1 MDRRQ
6 YLATVG
12 ILLGA
17 GCASNESSPEPESS
31 NEPSDPESTDGPPDS
46 RSPSE
51 RTQSLPHIPGWQY
64 DLPGELD
71 SSAVTVDDGV
81 YVVESGTLTH
91 LSPTGTVQWTTDLNW
106 GSSEVAEPNDI
117 VAAGDAVYYT
127 ARVSVGTGRLGAH
140 DVTTGNQLWAR
151 DFDISPLHVIEM
163 TEGTVFAGRTSA
175 EEPGRAPILG
185 VDAMTGDE
193 RWRAVTGME
202 SGATSS
208 HGLLVVYS
216 DVTNTVTS
224 FDTATGEVQ
233 WEDSPGPDSSV
244 KVFTR
249 GDTLCVA
256 VGFSV
261 IGYSLPNGE
270 PLWNQ
275 SLTRE
280 WWFAERAPPD
290 SPHSSDI
297 YVADGGGELR
307 AIDTTTGDQRWMIGD
322 TTGEFAALAVSSDSL
337 VVAFS
342 DGALV
347 NYDLD
352 DGSQRWETASTTHHE
367 DHHVV
372 FADETVLLISQQ
384 FNQETSVQAFNTDSG
399 KRRWR
404 TGVSTGD
411 TPPGTR
417 HVLDG
422 HLILVT
428 ADRIYGLPLA
438 EFLP

>member
-1 MDRRQ
+1 MDRRH

-17 GCASNESSPEPESS
+17 GCASNESSSDPESS
-31 NEPSDPESTDGPPDS
+31 NGAPNPESADGPPDS
-46 RSPSE
+46 HSPSE
-51 RTQSLPHIPGWQY
+51 RTQSLPNSPGWQY
-64 DLPGELD
+64 DLPDELD
-71 SSAVTVDDGV
+71 PSAVTVGDGV
-81 YVVESGTLTH
+81 YVVEMGALTH

-117 VAAGDAVYYT
+117 VLTGELVYYT

-140 DVTTGNQLWAR
+140 DVRTGNQLWSQ
-151 DFDISPLHVIEM
+151 DFDISPLHVIEV
-163 TEGTVFAGRTSA
+163 TEDTVFAGRTSA
-175 EEPGRAPILG
+175 EEPGRAPILA
-185 VDAMTGDE
+185 VDAKTGDE

-202 SGATSS
+202 SGTTSS
-208 HGLLVVYS
+208 HGFFVVYS
-216 DVTNTVTS
+216 DVTNTVTA
-224 FDTATGEVQ
+224 FDAATGEVQ
-233 WEDSPGPDSSV
+233 WEDSPGPDSFA

-256 VGFSV
+256 VGFSL
-261 IGYSLPNGE
+261 IGYSLPDGE

-275 SLTRE
+275 SLARE
-280 WWFAERAPPD
+280 RWFAERAPPD

-307 AIDTTTGDQRWMIGD
+307 AIDATTGDQRWVIGD
-322 TTGEFAALAVSSDSL
+322 TTGEFTALAVSSDSL
-337 VVAFS
+337 VVSFS

-347 NYDLD
+347 NYALD
-352 DGSQRWETASTTHHE
+352 DGSQRWETSSTPDHE
-367 DHHVV
+367 DHDVV

-399 KRRWR
+399 QRRWQA
-404 TGVSTGD
+404 GISTGD
-411 TPPGTR
+411 TPPGIK
-417 HVLDG
+417 HVLDDY
-422 HLILVT
+422 LILVT